1 MFSFTYILLLRFYSF
16 YQIGENEEDLM
27 DVDIFDQSYRSIVET
42 DANKILD
49 VERLKELLPISTY
62 KKSVEIQ

>member
-1 MFSFTYILLLRFYSF
+1 
-16 YQIGENEEDLM
+16 M

-49 VERLKELLPISTY
+49 VKKLRELLPISTY
-62 KKSVEIQ
+62 KKFV

>member
-1 MFSFTYILLLRFYSF
+1 
-16 YQIGENEEDLM
+16 M

-49 VERLKELLPISTY
+49 VKKLRELLPISTY
-62 KKSVEIQ
+62 KKFVKV